1 MAKYW
6 GKQNFS
12 LGSFPEVGQKQKTE
26 EKKRHKKINYGNN
39 NDHLS
44 IANAT
49 SGGAHKAAWANTMC
63 FIKKGLLDFFK
74 EAIEMTI

>member
-1 MAKYW
+1 M
-6 GKQNFS
+6 
-12 LGSFPEVGQKQKTE
+12 
-26 EKKRHKKINYGNN
+26 NYGNN